1 MWIINIKLRCFKA
14 LLRVLSK
21 AQNVPSNIHKLR
33 VKYAIYDIIVVLFP
47 SFLALKPQGWKW
59 LYPVCLGLSQWLQP
73 NTTKRFVSEWLIQLL
88 SVIRERSNTDE
99 NRSGLE
105 MISAHRNLST
115 AFLPSLHRGMFSW
128 TWKRSKQKSWV
139 NELPFK
145 TRTGGRS
152 TVLHSN
158 GTLPSASKVCGPNS
172 GVQGTSW
179 SPSTTVT

>member
-1 MWIINIKLRCFKA
+1 
-14 LLRVLSK
+14 
-21 AQNVPSNIHKLR
+21 
-33 VKYAIYDIIVVLFP
+33 
-47 SFLALKPQGWKW
+47 
-59 LYPVCLGLSQWLQP
+59 
-73 NTTKRFVSEWLIQLL
+73 
-88 SVIRERSNTDE
+88 
-99 NRSGLE
+99 
-105 MISAHRNLST
+105 MISTHRNLST

-179 SPSTTVT
+179 SPSTTVTQAILIKAKCPGHILLLFGPSLSAPSRCWPYFSLTWRAAHKVLGGVLEVSGLWEQVAEAVLSGALHCLQSCPCLLHEIVLLEKKTKHPLEQS